1 MTTTG
6 LEIQPTRR
14 DGDAVVWMTGATIV
28 TLAVLALF
36 FGLSGASFILLCLY
50 SLPVAWGA
58 NLLMRNDSS
67 PWLPRVIYYG
77 WLAKII
83 GAAVREWVAVEVYLN
98 KADAVVYYNR
108 ALLHVYEWRQFVQP
122 TITRRGSGTNFVES
136 LTALLYVPY
145 IPDLLGG
152 FFMFAMF
159 AFLGQML
166 YYAAFRQMTP
176 EVAHKRYALAIFFLP
191 TMVYWPS
198 SVGKDA
204 LIALSLGLAT
214 WGATSMFVGRW
225 GAGAFSLLVGLGFT
239 GAIRPHIAALF
250 FGGVL
255 IALVAGKAPSIRG
268 GRFVRF
274 VMVVVLIGGL
284 SVAVVQLSSF
294 HGLEISADSFGG
306 FADEVQRRTSQGGS
320 QVSGNP
326 VTSPADI
333 PEAALRVLYRPL
345 LHEARNIQTLLSA
358 IEGTFLLG
366 LTILAFPRIL
376 VNMWDH
382 RRHQYVVLSLSY
394 TFGFI
399 VVFSTIF
406 NLGIMARQRSQLLPM
421 MLVWLA
427 LLTVPREDLVNEP
440 DPVPIVVARREPV

>member
-1 MTTTG
+1 M
-6 LEIQPTRR
+6 
-14 DGDAVVWMTGATIV
+14 
-28 TLAVLALF
+28 
-36 FGLSGASFILLCLY
+36 
-50 SLPVAWGA
+50 
-58 NLLMRNDSS
+58 
-67 PWLPRVIYYG
+67 
-77 WLAKII
+77 
-83 GAAVREWVAVEVYLN
+83 
-98 KADAVVYYNR
+98 
-108 ALLHVYEWRQFVQP
+108 HVYEWRQFVQP

-204 LIALSLGLAT
+204 LIALGLGLAT

-358 IEGTFLLG
+358 IRGNISPRPHHPG
-366 LTILAFPRIL
+366 LPT
-376 VNMWDH
+376 D
-382 RRHQYVVLSLSY
+382 
-394 TFGFI
+394 
-399 VVFSTIF
+399 
-406 NLGIMARQRSQLLPM
+406 
-421 MLVWLA
+421 
-427 LLTVPREDLVNEP
+427 PREHVGPPSTPICRAVVVVYIRIHCRVQHDLQPGHHGSPTQPASP
-440 DPVPIVVARREPV
+440 DDVGVVGVADCASRRPGERARSCADRRGP